1 MRILLC
7 TNGTPHTAR
16 ALELG
21 TYLAK
26 AIATEVDILVIGG
39 DEREREAQ
47 QLAEST
53 ATELEL
59 SELPVTIYRRVGRMR
74 QEIVTQAQSKPY
86 GLVVIG
92 SRGRKGMVR
101 LLFGS
106 VAIQVTE
113 DSPASVLVVKGRH
126 RRIRRILVCSA
137 AGPVSEETIMFAGR
151 LAKALGSSVTILHVM
166 SQLPVS
172 QEALL
177 HDLEATAED
186 LIERGSREGAHL
198 NRMLEQLAEE
208 GMSARA
214 VVRHGLVIDEIVAET
229 QEGCYDL
236 LVTGSHITPG
246 VNAKLVDDLR
256 ADILLAVN
264 RPVLVVRGTIDED
277 RIAANPESDRSNPA
291 D

>member
-26 AIATEVDILVIGG
+26 AIATQVEILVIGG
-39 DEREREAQ
+39 DEREKTAQ

-53 ATELEL
+53 ATKLEL
-59 SELPVTIYRRVGRMR
+59 SELPTTIYRRVGRMR
-74 QEIVTQAQSKPY
+74 EEIVTQARSKSY
-86 GLVVIG
+86 DLVVIG

-106 VAIQVTE
+106 VAVHVTG

-137 AGPVSEETIMFAGR
+137 AGPISEETILFAGR
-151 LAKALGSSVTILHVM
+151 LAKAVESSVTLLHVM

-172 QEALL
+172 QKALM

-186 LIERGSREGAHL
+186 LIERGSREGTHL
-198 NRMLEQLAEE
+198 NRMLEQMAEH
-208 GMSARA
+208 GLSARA
-214 VVRHGLVIDEIVAET
+214 VVRHGLVLDEIIAET
-229 QEGCYDL
+229 REGCYDL

-246 VNAKLVDDLR
+246 VNASLVDDLR

-264 RPVLVVRGTIDED
+264 RPVLVVRGTSAEGM
-277 RIAANPESDRSNPA
+277 AAATPE
-291 D
+291 